1 MRTHVAACLLGGLLL
16 VLVASTAHASALP
29 PPPPPPGCLT
39 CNPPPPP
46 PTPVPTVAPTAVP
59 AQPAVDVH
67 LAAQKV
73 SRGQTDQ
80 VSVDASTND
89 TVILLIQF
97 KTGKPIT
104 FRSRIGGS
112 GTLVQKFRVP
122 KGAPVG
128 KAVVKISVKGAGNYS
143 GTISFLVTK

>member
-1 MRTHVAACLLGGLLL
+1 MAAAGLIALSFAL
-16 VLVASTAHASALP
+16 AAGTATAAALP
-29 PPPPPPGCLT
+29 PPPPPPNCPT

-59 AQPAVDVH
+59 AEPVVDVH

-89 TVILLIQF
+89 TVTLLIQF
-97 KTGKPIT
+97 KSGKPIT
-104 FRSRIGGS
+104 IRSKIGGS
-112 GTLVQKFRVP
+112 GLLVQKFKVP
-122 KGAPVG
+122 KSAPVG
-128 KAVVKISVKGAGNYS
+128 KAVVKISVKGSANYS
-143 GTISFLVTK
+143 KSIAFLVTK